1 MAELS
6 SAFFFTK
13 KQKERRRQEME
24 RIFNESI
31 DIDPT
36 SNLTSKS
43 EEIMSMNNNNEEMSL
58 EDKIAKYEQEIA
70 EKEEML
76 NDDNLSSMEKEMIRS
91 KIRSLNLNITAMKMK
106 NE

>member
-1 MAELS
+1 MSEDMNNMNTIS
-6 SAFFFTK
+6 DMD
-13 KQKERRRQEME
+13 ME

>member
-1 MAELS
+1 MSEDMNNMNTIS
-6 SAFFFTK
+6 DMD
-13 KQKERRRQEME
+13 ME

-43 EEIMSMNNNNEEMSL
+43 EEIMSMNNNKEMSL